1 MPQYSISEIA
11 LPFYIDVIREKIR
24 AGELVCMKDVAGRFN
39 QKQFME
45 VTGLSVRRFRRLRED
60 WSAATDDEKMGIRIG
75 LKLTEAEL
83 EELI

>member
-11 LPFYIDVIREKIR
+11 LPFYIDAIREKIR
-24 AGELVCMKDVAGRFN
+24 AGELISMKDVAGRFS
-39 QKQFME
+39 QKQFMQ
-45 VTGLSVRRFRRLRED
+45 VTGLTVRRFRRLRED
-60 WSAATDDEKMGIRIG
+60 WSVATEDEKTGIRIG